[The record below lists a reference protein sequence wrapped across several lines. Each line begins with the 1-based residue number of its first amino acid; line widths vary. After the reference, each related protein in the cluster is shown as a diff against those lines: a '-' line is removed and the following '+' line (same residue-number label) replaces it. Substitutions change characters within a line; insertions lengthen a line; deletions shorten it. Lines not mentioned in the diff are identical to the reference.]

1 MTDEGSPG
9 NSDHTAS
16 TSIGASFSDIIN
28 HSDPSEH
35 SRGSSG
41 SPPAN
46 ILLPPT
52 TVDSAHTSTHSA
64 GMRSSS
70 SIATLNNVLFPT
82 SSPKR
87 ASIFNMTS
95 RTRKRAE
102 EKFTLS
108 LCVEHPRENGRRG
121 SARPPDGQLL
131 DYVEINSEDVV
142 LLGCYVEDVVL
153 WATWLQRSW
162 LLTPVEATATT
173 WIFTR

>member
-9 NSDHTAS
+9 NSDHSAS

-102 EKFTLS
+102 EKFAYRFVS
-108 LCVEHPRENGRRG
+108 SIRG
-121 SARPPDGQLL
+121 KTVGVAPFVHQTDNCSIALK
-131 DYVEINSEDVV
+131 
-142 LLGCYVEDVVL
+142 
-153 WATWLQRSW
+153 
-162 LLTPVEATATT
+162 
-173 WIFTR
+173 